1 MAAYR
6 VSAHLKQWQ
15 SADNTSKSSPFS
27 TVADVRA
34 RGQSRSRQGLGT
46 NGMLFIFFGLGAAA
60 AVAALTAACWL
71 LFALLLRWPPQ
82 PRKFLSFLAPQS
94 ALGGFLMYE
103 GGLFNGVIFA
113 VLLLP
118 LLALQAFV
126 IIVLEARDLAP
137 ER

>member
-1 MAAYR
+1 
-6 VSAHLKQWQ
+6 
-15 SADNTSKSSPFS
+15 
-27 TVADVRA
+27 
-34 RGQSRSRQGLGT
+34 
-46 NGMLFIFFGLGAAA
+46 MLFIFFSLGAAA